1 MDRRFSLHRRYPVSG
16 PGLPSD
22 HPAEEDDFCSCE
34 DDVDVSGKIFH
45 VTELNHLLTNL
56 RIKFAKE
63 LGSQI
68 WTYKREPH

>member
-45 VTELNHLLTNL
+45 VFP
-56 RIKFAKE
+56 RIKPFII
-63 LGSQI
+63 SV
-68 WTYKREPH
+68 R